1 VTGDPASGA
10 LRADESGVKGPTA
23 RARLEYWTAAAILKF
38 LSLLPR
44 PAAIWLGQCVA
55 AALFFALPRLR
66 RIGRRN
72 LALAFPDKSPAE
84 RKRLLRASCAN
95 LGRMAGEF
103 SQFKKMTRDEA
114 KRLVSYNGLER
125 YERAMKRGRGV
136 IFLTGHIGVWELSA
150 FAHALNGYP
159 LNFMARP
166 IDNPL
171 VDALVNDYR
180 LASGNRILGKTSGL
194 RAAVSALRRGEAVG
208 ILADVNVQ
216 RRQGV
221 FCDFFGVPACS
232 TPLVAALALR
242 TGAAVVPGY
251 LTRNRR
257 DGNYTLTFEPPVRF
271 IRTGDMERDI
281 EANVARCTKVIECV
295 IRRHPDQWLWIHRR
309 WKTRPE
315 GAPEIY

>member
-1 VTGDPASGA
+1 MTGDRSDGPLPANES
-10 LRADESGVKGPTA
+10 RANGPTA
-23 RARLEYWTAAAILKF
+23 RIRLEYWAAAAVLKC

-44 PAAIWLGQCVA
+44 PAAIWLGRCVA
-55 AALFFALPRLR
+55 AALFLALPRLR

-72 LALAFPDKSPAE
+72 LALAFPEKSPAE
-84 RKRLLRASCAN
+84 RDRLLRAACAN

-103 SQFKKMTRDEA
+103 SQFKKMTKADAR
-114 KRLVSYNGLER
+114 RLISYRGLEH
-125 YERAMKRGRGV
+125 YERAMRRGRGV

-159 LNFMARP
+159 LNVMARP

-242 TGAAVVPGY
+242 TDAAVVPGY

-257 DGNYTLTFEPPVRF
+257 DGRYTLTFEPPIRLV
-271 IRTGDMERDI
+271 RTGDMERDI
-281 EANVARCTKVIECV
+281 ETNVARCAKAIECV

-315 GAPEIY
+315 GEPELY